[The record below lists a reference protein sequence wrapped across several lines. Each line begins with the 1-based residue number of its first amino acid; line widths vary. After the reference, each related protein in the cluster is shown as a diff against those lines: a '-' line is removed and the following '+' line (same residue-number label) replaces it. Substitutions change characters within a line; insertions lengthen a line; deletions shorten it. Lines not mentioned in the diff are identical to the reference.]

1 MLQERKIE
9 NSAIF
14 YFIFF
19 FKIFAPLP
27 FTKKFSFLAVAV
39 FEIFLRIE
47 KKMRLHQK
55 SNVNFNN
62 QFLKITVI
70 IVSLENYDANKAM
83 QNRTMSIDVIFLR

>member
-1 MLQERKIE
+1 
-9 NSAIF
+9 
-14 YFIFF
+14 
-19 FKIFAPLP
+19 
-27 FTKKFSFLAVAV
+27 
-39 FEIFLRIE
+39 
-47 KKMRLHQK
+47 MRLHQK